1 MVCDDFYPTT
11 CVFSIPEPI
20 KARGKKI
27 NTQLLDKIHIPVLS
41 QIMRDFI
48 ILYQCSEWNI
58 IEYIREMKRKI

>member
-27 NTQLLDKIHIPVLS
+27 NTQLVG
-41 QIMRDFI
+41 
-48 ILYQCSEWNI
+48 
-58 IEYIREMKRKI
+58 